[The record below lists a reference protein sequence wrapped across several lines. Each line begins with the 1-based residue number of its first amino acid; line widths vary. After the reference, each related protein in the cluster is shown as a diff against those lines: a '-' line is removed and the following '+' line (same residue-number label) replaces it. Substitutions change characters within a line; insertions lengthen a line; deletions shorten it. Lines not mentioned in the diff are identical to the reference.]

1 MNRTSLAPLAVAA
14 CLFSAAPATAADH
27 EFELWLNP
35 SVSTALSE
43 NTSLELDTAQR
54 FRRDPVADTYY
65 LRLSV
70 NHDLSDQFEVSG
82 GVQRQWDGDRR
93 ELRLIEQL
101 GYRHGI
107 FRGRTR
113 LEQRFIRNG
122 DQTGWRLRQR
132 VGVSVPLSK
141 AKGDLT
147 FIANAEGLFTLRP
160 TSEGGDKGLTGVRTI
175 VGLEREFGKV
185 GVTLGYLRQQ
195 NVNSGAPD
203 RIAHAPLIGI
213 EFGL

>member
-1 MNRTSLAPLAVAA
+1 MNRLSLAPLAAA
-14 CLFSAAPATAADH
+14 TSLLLAAPASAADH

-35 SVSTALSE
+35 RVSAAVAE
-43 NTSLELDTAQR
+43 NTSIELDTAQR
-54 FRRDPVADTYY
+54 FRRDPVPDTYY

-70 NHDLSDQFEVSG
+70 NHELSEQFEVSG

-93 ELRLIEQL
+93 ELRLVEQL
-101 GYRHGI
+101 GYRRGI

-113 LEQRFIRNG
+113 LEQRFIRDA
-122 DQTGWRLRQR
+122 DQTAWRLRQR

-141 AKGDLT
+141 ANGDLAL
-147 FIANAEGLFTLRP
+147 IANAEGFFTLRP
-160 TSEGGDKGLTGVRTI
+160 TSAGGDKGLTGVRTI
-175 VGLEREFGKV
+175 VALEREFGKV

-213 EFGL
+213 ELGL